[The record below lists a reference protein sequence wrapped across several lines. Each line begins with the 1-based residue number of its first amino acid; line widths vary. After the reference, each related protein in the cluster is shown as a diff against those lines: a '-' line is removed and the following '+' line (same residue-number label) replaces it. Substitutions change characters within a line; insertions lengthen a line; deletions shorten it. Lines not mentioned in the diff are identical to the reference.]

1 MDPLRVL
8 VADLHVHT
16 CLSPCS
22 SLDMTPRK
30 IVAQAKLAKL
40 DVIAVTDHNSAENV
54 GAVIEAAA
62 GTNLVVIA
70 GMEIATAEEAH
81 VLGLFPTPEAAR
93 SMQELVYEHLMPG
106 ENDEDL
112 FGLQVVASADDE
124 VEAMCTRLLIGA
136 TDLTVDEVVAG
147 IRERGGL
154 AVAAHIDRE
163 HASLVG
169 QLGFIPPGLD
179 LAAVEIS
186 RRLTLPEARQRFAEY
201 QNYAFVSS
209 SDAHDIGQ
217 LGSNPTRLLMAKADF
232 SELSLALAGRQGRR
246 VLEDES

>member
-1 MDPLRVL
+1 MTPLREL

-22 SLDMTPRK
+22 TLDMTPRK

-40 DVIAVTDHNSAENV
+40 DMIAITDHNSAENI
-54 GAVIEAAA
+54 GAVIEAAS
-62 GTNLVVIA
+62 GTNLVVIP

-81 VLGLFPTPEAAR
+81 VLGLFPTLEAAR
-93 SMQELVYEHLMPG
+93 SMQDLVYGHLMPG

-112 FGLQVVASADDE
+112 FGLQVVASAEDE

-136 TDLTVDEVVAG
+136 TDLAVDDVVDA
-147 IRERGGL
+147 IRARGGV
-154 AVAAHIDRE
+154 AVAAHIDRD

-186 RRLTLPEARQRFAEY
+186 RRLTLAEARQRFAEY
-201 QNYAFVSS
+201 AAYTFVSS
-209 SDAHDIGQ
+209 SDAHDLGQ
-217 LGSNPTRLLMAKADF
+217 LGSNPTRLMMARPDF
-232 SELSLALAGRQGRR
+232 AELVLALAGQDGRH
-246 VLEDES
+246 VLEDEA